1 MNQNDIRKLVQL
13 REFVRQF
20 RVDLDYRGNPLKV
33 TMTKEIVEF
42 TSSVINS
49 VDDLLEGHVTFEGGS
64 ENS

>member
-20 RVDLDYRGNPLKV
+20 HVDLDYRGNPLKV